1 MNREFIE
8 AIDELA
14 QEKEVSTEVI
24 LEAIEAALLS
34 AYKKHYGSN
43 NNVRV
48 NCVTELL
55 DFF

>member
-24 LEAIEAALLS
+24 LEAIEAALKD
-34 AYKKHYGSN
+34 YEENGKEK
-43 NNVRV
+43 
-48 NCVTELL
+48 
-55 DFF
+55 